1 MIELAKNSRECVR
14 IENTEY
20 QGFLLVS
27 IRVFWREG
35 ANEQWKPSKKG
46 LSVRRDMVPGLI
58 QALGDVLTEEM
69 DP

>member
-14 IENTEY
+14 IENREY
-20 QGFLLVS
+20 QGYLFVS

-35 ANEQWKPSKKG
+35 PSEKWKPSKKG

-58 QALGDVLTEEM
+58 QGLKDLQSEDAF
-69 DP
+69 